1 MKKIIS
7 IFLLLV
13 GFMSCSD
20 NDDAPASGLPIEGLQ
35 MPSRETVF
43 TTGQA
48 VTIKGKG
55 FTDQSQIWLNVIT
68 KAEGDI
74 QAEVTEVNGN
84 SVTFTVPENVNGEKE
99 VVLIQDGKTYPLG
112 KLFFE
117 SIPVYGRTL
126 YGHIKQEGFNPVFKF
141 AKIDIETGKTNLI
154 TELENYKEKNTYDI
168 AYLASTQEIIS
179 NISDGILKYNIKS
192 GKSSF
197 IPVSEGINDI
207 CSDHKENLY
216 AHIYSPLPSASEKI
230 VKINKDNGTLQII
243 AEKEVKTDEREIYQ
257 MVYSPATNEII
268 ALLYN
273 NIWKINATSGALS
286 VLPLEASV
294 RLLVCDENGNMYGTL
309 SARSAHVEQIVKINS
324 NTGELTP
331 ITSVEMYREFDQIVY
346 LPSTKEIIGID
357 YNNTLFRI
365 NVETKAIKSVP
376 CTEEIAELIV
386 G

>member
-1 MKKIIS
+1 M
-7 IFLLLV
+7 
-13 GFMSCSD
+13 
-20 NDDAPASGLPIEGLQ
+20 
-35 MPSRETVF
+35 
-43 TTGQA
+43 
-48 VTIKGKG
+48 
-55 FTDQSQIWLNVIT
+55 
-68 KAEGDI
+68 
-74 QAEVTEVNGN
+74 
-84 SVTFTVPENVNGEKE
+84 
-99 VVLIQDGKTYPLG
+99 LIQDGETYPLG

-126 YGHIKQEGFNPVFKF
+126 YGHIKQEGFKLV
-141 AKIDIETGKTNLI
+141 KIDIETGKTNLI
-154 TELENYKEKNTYDI
+154 TELENYKENNTYDV
-168 AYLASTQEIIS
+168 AYLASTQEIIF
-179 NISDGILKYNIKS
+179 NISDEIMKYNIKS

-197 IPVSEGINDI
+197 IPVSEYIHDI

-273 NIWKINATSGALS
+273 NIWKINVTSGALS

-294 RLLVCDENGNMYGTL
+294 RLLVCDENGNIYGTL
-309 SARSAHVEQIVKINS
+309 STRSEHVEQIVKINS

-357 YNNTLFRI
+357 YNNKLFRI

-376 CTEEIAELIV
+376 CTEEIADLIV

>member
-1 MKKIIS
+1 MKKLFF

-74 QAEVTEVNGN
+74 QAEVTEVNDN
-84 SVTFTVPENVNGEKE
+84 SITFTVPENVNGEKE
-99 VVLIQDGKTYPLG
+99 VVLIQDGETYPLG

-117 SIPVYGRTL
+117 SIPAYGRTL
-126 YGHIKQEGFNPVFKF
+126 YGHIKQEGFKLV
-141 AKIDIETGKTNLI
+141 KIDIETGKTNLI
-154 TELENYKEKNTYDI
+154 TELENYKENNTYDV
-168 AYLASTQEIIS
+168 AYLASTQEIIF
-179 NISDGILKYNIKS
+179 NISDEIMKYNIKS

-197 IPVSEGINDI
+197 IPVSEYIHDI

-273 NIWKINATSGALS
+273 NIWKINATSGTLS

-294 RLLVCDENGNMYGTL
+294 RLLVCDENGNIYGTL
-309 SARSAHVEQIVKINS
+309 STRSEHVEQIVKINS

-357 YNNTLFRI
+357 YNNKLFRI

-376 CTEEIAELIV
+376 CTEEIADLIV